1 MLLSSIKDFFK
12 TRKKELFFVFLVF
25 LLGFGI
31 RAHLMKYDL
40 FFEFD
45 SYYHGRMVE
54 FYLQNGHIPK
64 VDPMA
69 YYQLPEGG
77 SLKPN
82 VGEFFWLVTGNL
94 FKLFTLNAPYNKENW
109 IVAIKFF
116 PAFFG
121 ALISVAMYYLGK
133 ELYDK
138 KAGIIFAIFA
148 ATIPAFVYRTMSG
161 FFEDDSLGF
170 LPLVIG
176 MVFLARALKNAE
188 FNKSTII
195 NSILAG
201 LSLGLMALTWQ
212 GFGFAWMIFPPFFIA
227 TLVYMKLAKE
237 PKEKIVNFSKNFV
250 IFFLIMSTIATSYL
264 GLWWFEF
271 GLNQVIGY
279 LPITAEGYSRL
290 STGSDLGPSVF
301 SISIGEES
309 QGIKYWL
316 NKYNALVFFPFLAIA
331 IFAIWFIYSI
341 FSFYFKTEKEK
352 KHSIM
357 PYERVTLLIFFW
369 ILISMTMAFLKLKYT
384 YVFGLPIAA
393 SAGFVAFEFFRWVGE
408 KPSNEKKIVGL
419 SFAFMLVTGIA
430 AGSFFVTE
438 NRPNIED
445 DSGWKETLY
454 WLKENTPKDS
464 KILNWWN
471 QGHWISFIAERKVS
485 LDNRNYS
492 LPENSLVAQFLL
504 SDNDQNALTIL
515 SHFNSDYVV
524 VSEDMISAL
533 PSLAL
538 YAYNK
543 TNSNDPL
550 IVKYGNSGIVNCR
563 KEIDKLSKKKTYY
576 CGNLGITEEQYLK
589 FPTKRINEP
598 NAALSQT
605 SRGFVYRNQEETKLY
620 IFSKASHDTLIARMF
635 ISPETIPWLE
645 EVYTNNEVKVFKVM
659 K

>member
-290 STGSDLGPSVF
+290 STGSDLGPNVF

-316 NKYNALVFFPFLAIA
+316 NKYNALVFFPFLAIV
-331 IFAIWFIYSI
+331 IFAIGFIYSL
-341 FSFYFKTEKEK
+341 FSIYFKT
-352 KHSIM
+352 
-357 PYERVTLLIFFW
+357 
-369 ILISMTMAFLKLKYT
+369 
-384 YVFGLPIAA
+384 
-393 SAGFVAFEFFRWVGE
+393 
-408 KPSNEKKIVGL
+408 
-419 SFAFMLVTGIA
+419 
-430 AGSFFVTE
+430 
-438 NRPNIED
+438 
-445 DSGWKETLY
+445 
-454 WLKENTPKDS
+454 
-464 KILNWWN
+464 
-471 QGHWISFIAERKVS
+471 
-485 LDNRNYS
+485 
-492 LPENSLVAQFLL
+492 
-504 SDNDQNALTIL
+504 
-515 SHFNSDYVV
+515 
-524 VSEDMISAL
+524 
-533 PSLAL
+533 
-538 YAYNK
+538 
-543 TNSNDPL
+543 
-550 IVKYGNSGIVNCR
+550 
-563 KEIDKLSKKKTYY
+563 
-576 CGNLGITEEQYLK
+576 
-589 FPTKRINEP
+589 
-598 NAALSQT
+598 
-605 SRGFVYRNQEETKLY
+605 
-620 IFSKASHDTLIARMF
+620 
-635 ISPETIPWLE
+635 
-645 EVYTNNEVKVFKVM
+645 
-659 K
+659 